1 MTKTFLFGSYNISEE
16 KMKKFDEFL
25 NILEE
30 SKIHKI
36 IDEETLKDDSRG
48 GQPPYNP
55 YKLFATIIYANSPC
69 L

>member
-1 MTKTFLFGSYNISEE
+1 
-16 KMKKFDEFL
+16 MKKFDEFL

>member
-1 MTKTFLFGSYNISEE
+1 
-16 KMKKFDEFL
+16 MKKFDEFL

-36 IDEETLKDDSRG
+36 IDEKTLKDNSEG
-48 GQPPYNP
+48 GQPPYNQ